1 MTWQIRNIRDV
12 QWHDAGQMGGVYGD
26 FEERGESFPEVGFN
40 FGIVWPGQS
49 LGMYH
54 REANQEG
61 FLVLSGECLLLV
73 EGEER
78 TLRQWDYF
86 HCPAGIDHML
96 VGAGSGPAF
105 VIAVGGRTGTR
116 DTVYPVEPLAARH
129 GVSVERETAVAA
141 EAYAAYAEARP
152 IPFSES
158 LLPLV
163 GDVSAPLPPLTP

>member
-12 QWHDAGQMGGVYGD
+12 QWYDAGQMGGVYGD
-26 FEERGESFPEVGFN
+26 FEQGERFPEVGFN
-40 FGIVWPGQS
+40 FGILWPGQTV
-49 LGMYH
+49 GMYH

-86 HCPAGIDHML
+86 HCPAGVDHII

-105 VIAVGGRTGTR
+105 LIAVGGRTGSG
-116 DTVYPVEPLAARH
+116 DTVYPVEPLALAH
-129 GVSVERETAVAA
+129 DAGVERETPASA
-141 EAYAAYAEARP
+141 EAYAAYPEARP
-152 IPFSES
+152 IPFREPF
-158 LLPLV
+158 LPPV
-163 GDVSAPLPPLTP
+163 GDVRAVAPTP